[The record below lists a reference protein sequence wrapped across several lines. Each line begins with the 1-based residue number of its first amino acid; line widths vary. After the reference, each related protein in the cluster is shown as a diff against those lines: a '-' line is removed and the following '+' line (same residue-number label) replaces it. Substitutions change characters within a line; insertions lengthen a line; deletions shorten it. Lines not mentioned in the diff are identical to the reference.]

1 MILTQAEVFSQIV
14 SISWRYSH
22 MPTHFAVPLT
32 PQSFFMTKFRYFETN
47 ISFKREPYLK
57 MLQEINQKP
66 RWIRLAKR
74 GDTNLVRL
82 YFCKKEQNEL
92 SALWRFYCIF
102 LNIFSRG
109 NTISKKTHKQ
119 KNQKNQELNLF
130 NTWSTTVRTVSEFNT
145 SSQLI
150 ATIAVALSYEDY
162 GWGAETANIAKES
175 CQYTLMLFSLCFCT
189 GVHKHLTEKF

>member
-1 MILTQAEVFSQIV
+1 
-14 SISWRYSH
+14 

-74 GDTNLVRL
+74 GDTNLVTL

-92 SALWRFYCIF
+92 SAL
-102 LNIFSRG
+102 
-109 NTISKKTHKQ
+109 
-119 KNQKNQELNLF
+119 
-130 NTWSTTVRTVSEFNT
+130 
-145 SSQLI
+145 
-150 ATIAVALSYEDY
+150 
-162 GWGAETANIAKES
+162 
-175 CQYTLMLFSLCFCT
+175 
-189 GVHKHLTEKF
+189 